1 MDFNSKIVY
10 FGDFEYP
17 FLKETSMLLF
27 GKPMLYIYSIF
38 LLIDKGPPPVPRGHW
53 CSFPPM
59 QRSARPADGRKAAGS
74 NWHHVQYPYD
84 WDVEK

>member
-27 GKPMLYIYSIF
+27 GKPMLCIYIAFF
-38 LLIDKGPPPVPRGHW
+38 LLIDKGPPPVPRGH
-53 CSFPPM
+53 
-59 QRSARPADGRKAAGS
+59 
-74 NWHHVQYPYD
+74 
-84 WDVEK
+84 